1 MANRSTKR
9 RPRIVCVIA
18 SRADLER
25 AVRMRR
31 PPDLFELRLD
41 RLAGMA
47 DQVERALP
55 KLRRPLIITAR
66 DPHEGGANRLRL
78 RQRRDL
84 LVRFLNHADYIDV
97 ELRLASAL
105 RSLLKLAQNNNV
117 RRIISF
123 HNFKSTPSE
132 RILAAKARE
141 AESHGADIFKVATR
155 TDTPVELGR
164 LVEFISKNRVD
175 VPLAVMGIGKLGAIS
190 RVLLARAGS
199 VLIYAS
205 VGAGTDVEG
214 QLSLEQ
220 LRALGFGQR
229 QKRNVIPSEVENG
242 AAGEAATWTG
252 RPDG

>member
-1 MANRSTKR
+1 MMARRSTKR
-9 RPRIVCVIA
+9 RPRVVGVIA

-47 DQVERALP
+47 DEVEKVLP
-55 KLRRPLIITAR
+55 RLRTPLIITAR
-66 DPHEGGANRLRL
+66 DPREGGANKLRL

-84 LVRFLNHADYIDV
+84 LARFLSHANYIDV
-97 ELRLASAL
+97 ELRSARTLRALLAIA
-105 RSLLKLAQNNNV
+105 RAKNV

-123 HNFKSTPSE
+123 HDFKSTPSA
-132 RILAAKARE
+132 RLLVAKAHNAKALR
-141 AESHGADIFKVATR
+141 ADIFKVATR
-155 TDTPVELGR
+155 TDTPTELGR
-164 LVEFISKNRVD
+164 LLEFITKNRVD
-175 VPLAVMGIGKLGAIS
+175 VRLAVMGIGRLGAIS

-205 VGAGTDVEG
+205 LGPATDVEG

-220 LRALGFGQR
+220 LRALGFGR
-229 QKRNVIPSEVENG
+229 
-242 AAGEAATWTG
+242 
-252 RPDG
+252 